1 MRKEKRT
8 YAKPSMKVYE
18 MKEMPQLLSSSIE
31 GQVEMNVIY
40 EEEDL

>member
-1 MRKEKRT
+1 
-8 YAKPSMKVYE
+8 MKVYE